1 VSQKKSVMVDLDME
15 VDPTADQDLTLAQI
29 LVPGLMEVQD
39 STVEMEFFEILT
51 LMQNSFLRSSK
62 SNQSLGMQLISENK
76 KNCFFMLRCL
86 RALEII
92 I

>member
-1 VSQKKSVMVDLDME
+1 VSQKKFVMVDLDME
-15 VDPTADQDLTLAQI
+15 VDPTADQDLTLAPI

-62 SNQSLGMQLISENK
+62 SNQSLGMQSISENK
-76 KNCFFMLRCL
+76 
-86 RALEII
+86 
-92 I
+92 